1 MSHSRVTLGWPLHAR
16 LLLLWGVVLAMV
28 LPLAAMS
35 PAQAAKDTA
44 NAAYLQLTESTAIA
58 AETVKA
64 TGKLPGVYS
73 RPISVQRKSAAGWV
87 TLVETTTSAT
97 GAYATS
103 FSAPDVGTYKLR
115 VMAPRVTVAKQVRA
129 EYVSAA
135 KTLLVVAQTAFMS
148 MPTTRVESEIG
159 TATVKFGPARVGR
172 PVALQVMTSGVW
184 TAMATGEQSSTGTAS
199 LLFTAGAPGTYSYRA
214 WTAAANGAPAFTS
227 PVGVLNVVATAPG
240 PVTNVT
246 AIPSSTSIALS
257 WDNPSDPS
265 VSGVMIRR
273 ALGATPPG
281 SATAGSLVTDA
292 AKPASSFV
300 DTALTS
306 GTQYSYALFAHDA
319 ALAFATAGTVTTTTT
334 TLEVLPSITGTVVEA
349 GPNAHGL
356 ANVRVSVNSNST
368 GGYANVTTIADGT
381 YAVSGL
387 PAGTDYTV
395 CFYGA
400 DGTGGSSDALG
411 YLHQCF
417 DNVPMMGEPLGG
429 DPTPVTVAAGATTT
443 SVDAALLVGGAI
455 SGIVSD
461 AESTQHGLANVR
473 VSVSTP
479 SNGNYYGDAS
489 TAADGSYTVK
499 GMPAGTDYQVC
510 FLATGATGGSTD
522 ALGYLDQCYDNQPK
536 SGTPT
541 PVAVTLGVPRSGVD
555 AALTR
560 GGAISGTVSEAG
572 TQHGLAKLTVSVSSP
587 STGTYTSSTT
597 AADGSYIASGLPAA
611 TDYQVCFYASG
622 ATGGSADSTGYLDQ
636 CYDNQPTTG
645 TPTSVAVTLGATQ
658 AEVNAALAVG
668 GAISGT
674 VSDAGGAHH
683 GLANVSVQVSSPFL
697 GSGGYAVTADDGTY
711 SVTGLAAATDYTV
724 CFMGGGA
731 TGGSSD
737 ALRYLDQCYD
747 NQPNSGTPTPVNV
760 TLGALSDGVDAALV
774 GGGAISGTVS
784 DAGGTHHGLANVS
797 VQVSSPS
804 YGNYGGYA
812 STAADGSYT
821 VSGLA
826 AGTDYT
832 VCFSASGAT
841 GGSSDA
847 LGYLDQCYDNQPMS
861 GTPTPVTVTLGAT
874 GAGINAALG
883 AGAP

>member
-1 MSHSRVTLGWPLHAR
+1 MSHSRVSFARPLHAR
-16 LLLLWGVVLAMV
+16 LVLLWGVVLAMV

-35 PAQAAKDTA
+35 PAQAAKDAA
-44 NAAYLQLTESTAIA
+44 NAPYLQLTESTAIA

-73 RPISVQRKSAAGWV
+73 RPILVQRKSAAGWA
-87 TLVETTTSAT
+87 TLAEATTSAT

-115 VMAPRVTVAKQVRA
+115 VMASRITVARHVRA

-148 MPTTRVESEIG
+148 MPTTLVESETG
-159 TATVKFGPARVGR
+159 TASVKFGPARVGR
-172 PVALQVMTSGVW
+172 PVTLEVMTSGAW
-184 TAMATGEQSSTGTAS
+184 TAIATGAQSSTGTAS
-199 LLFTAGAPGTYSYRA
+199 LMFATGAPGTYSYRA
-214 WTAAANGAPAFTS
+214 RTAAANGAPAFTS
-227 PVGVLNVVATAPG
+227 PVGVLKVIAAAPG

-257 WDNPSDPS
+257 WDNPIDPS
-265 VSGVMIRR
+265 LSGVMIRR

-281 SATAGSLVTDA
+281 SATTGSLVTDA

-300 DTALTS
+300 DTALPS
-306 GTQYSYALFAHDA
+306 GTQYSYALFAYDVKFR
-319 ALAFATAGTVTTTTT
+319 FATAGTVTTTTT
-334 TLEVLPSITGTVVEA
+334 AVGVLPSITGTVVEA
-349 GPNAHGL
+349 GPNPHGL

-368 GGYANVTTIADGT
+368 GGYANVTTIVDGT

-400 DGTGGSSDALG
+400 DGSGGSSDALG

-443 SVDAALLVGGAI
+443 AVDAALLVGGAI

-461 AESTQHGLANVR
+461 AEGTQHGLANVR

-510 FLATGATGGSTD
+510 FLATGATGASAD
-522 ALGYLDQCYDNQPK
+522 SAGYLDQCYNNQPT

-541 PVAVTLGVPRSGVD
+541 AVAVALGSPSVGVD
-555 AALTR
+555 AALSHA
-560 GGAISGTVSEAG
+560 GAISGTVSEVG
-572 TQHGLAKLTVSVSSP
+572 TQHRLAKVSVSVSSP

-597 AADGSYIASGLPAA
+597 APDGSYIASGLPAA

-645 TPTSVAVTLGATQ
+645 TPTPVTVALGAT
-658 AEVNAALAVG
+658 ETGINVALATG
-668 GAISGT
+668 GAISGM
-674 VSDAGGAHH
+674 VSEE
-683 GLANVSVQVSSPFL
+683 
-697 GSGGYAVTADDGTY
+697 
-711 SVTGLAAATDYTV
+711 
-724 CFMGGGA
+724 
-731 TGGSSD
+731 
-737 ALRYLDQCYD
+737 
-747 NQPNSGTPTPVNV
+747 
-760 TLGALSDGVDAALV
+760 
-774 GGGAISGTVS
+774 
-784 DAGGTHHGLANVS
+784 GGTHHGLANVS

-804 YGNYGGYA
+804 LGFGGY
-812 STAADGSYT
+812 STTAADGTYSVT
-821 VSGLA
+821 GLA
-826 AGTDYT
+826 AATDYT

-874 GAGINAALG
+874 RAGINAALG
-883 AGAP
+883 SGAP